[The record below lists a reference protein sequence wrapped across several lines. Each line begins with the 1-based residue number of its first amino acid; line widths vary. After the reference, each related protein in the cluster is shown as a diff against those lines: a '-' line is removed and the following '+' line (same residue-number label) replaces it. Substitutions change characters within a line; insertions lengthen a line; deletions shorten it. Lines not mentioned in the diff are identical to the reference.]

1 MEVSISVYCVYIRA
15 VVVRLNVPRISL
27 VRGRA
32 FVRGYPRICAVRCV
46 VLTQM
51 LLMHSAF
58 IETACVLLLLCHF
71 DNY

>member
-1 MEVSISVYCVYIRA
+1 MAI
-15 VVVRLNVPRISL
+15 
-27 VRGRA
+27 
-32 FVRGYPRICAVRCV
+32 ICAVHCV